1 MNKRYIPGLLS
12 SLLIAHVGTALAQGA
27 SPEGDVVA
35 GRLAAETCLG
45 CHAVEGYFNVY
56 PSYHVPKIGGQQS
69 GYIASAL
76 KAYKDG
82 SRKHDT
88 MHANAVDLS
97 DETIANIA
105 AYFAS
110 QGK

>member
-12 SLLIAHVGTALAQGA
+12 SLLIAHAGSVMAQGA
-27 SPEGDVVA
+27 STEGDAVA

-56 PSYHVPKIGGQQS
+56 PSYQVPKLGGQQA

-76 KAYKDG
+76 KGYKDG
-82 SRKHDT
+82 SRKHNT
-88 MHANAVDLS
+88 MHANAVNLS
-97 DETIANIA
+97 DEAIADIA

>member
-1 MNKRYIPGLLS
+1 MNKCYITGLLS
-12 SLLIAHVGTALAQGA
+12 SLLIAHAGSVMAQGA
-27 SPEGDVVA
+27 PTGGDAVA

-56 PSYHVPKIGGQQS
+56 PSYHVPRIGGQQT
-69 GYIASAL
+69 GYIVSAL

-82 SRKHDT
+82 SRKHGT
-88 MHANAVDLS
+88 MHANAINLS
-97 DETIANIA
+97 DEAIADIA

>member
-1 MNKRYIPGLLS
+1 MNKRHIRGLLS
-12 SLLIAHVGTALAQGA
+12 SLLIVSAGTATA
-27 SPEGDVVA
+27 EGGDAVA

-45 CHAVEGYFNVY
+45 CHAVESYFNVY
-56 PSYHVPKIGGQQS
+56 PSYHVPKIGGQQA

-76 KAYKDG
+76 KAYREG

-88 MHANAVDLS
+88 MHANAADLT

-110 QGK
+110 HGQ

>member
-1 MNKRYIPGLLS
+1 MNKRYITGLLS
-12 SLLIAHVGTALAQGA
+12 SLLIAHAGAAMAEGATAG
-27 SPEGDVVA
+27 GDVVA

-56 PSYHVPKIGGQQS
+56 PSYHVPKIGGQQA

-88 MHANAVDLS
+88 MHANAANLS
-97 DETIANIA
+97 DEAIADIA